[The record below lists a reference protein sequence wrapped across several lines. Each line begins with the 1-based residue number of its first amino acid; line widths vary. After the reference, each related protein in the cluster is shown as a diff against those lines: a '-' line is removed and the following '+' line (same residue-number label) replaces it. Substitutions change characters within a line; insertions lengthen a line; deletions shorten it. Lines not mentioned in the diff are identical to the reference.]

1 VRAPLVLLL
10 GALAGLSSGCGQV
23 ASGDRPEVPAAL
35 SFSEEQLRDRIDAVI
50 DFTEMRYMDT
60 SQHAAWQI
68 LHGVVAY
75 GRELRI
81 YHEGELVRALD
92 WLLQGGRLTGF
103 QLRPTPHGLDVITE
117 PGSRTGQGHEDQW
130 LGYMVFANVQWDD
143 TIVWEGRNYTI
154 GDMVRQAMWDIHDGM
169 EASWTLM
176 ALSAFP
182 EQVPFDGSWKAADGQ
197 QWTLERIVAMEAAQD
212 LRTSACGGSHRLSG
226 LALTLNR
233 YLAQVPPG
241 TPLEGGWKAA
251 EEKIQESI
259 RTIRAYQQP
268 DGSFSAEYFSRP
280 VHTSDLVKRMS
291 TTGHQLEFLTIAL
304 TDAQLREPWVTRAVI
319 HLVELFEQ
327 TRDLPVECGGL
338 YHSANALKIYRDR
351 RFGMR
356 QFGDPQPEHPAA
368 VEHPRGEAP
377 GEQPPGAVP
386 LDVPSV
392 AAP

>member
-1 VRAPLVLLL
+1 MRHRMLRPRAVVVVVL
-10 GALAGLSSGCGQV
+10 GALSGLFAGCGDV
-23 ASGDRPEVPAAL
+23 PTGDRPGVPAAA
-35 SFSEEQLRDRIDAVI
+35 SWSDEELRDRIDAVI

-68 LHGVVAY
+68 LHGVVAF

-81 YHEGELVRALD
+81 YHEGQLVRALD
-92 WLLQGGRLTGF
+92 WLLGGGRLTGF

-143 TIVWEGRNYTI
+143 PIVWEGQTYTI

-182 EQVPFDGSWKAADGQ
+182 EHVPFDGAWTAADGQ
-197 QWTLERIVAMEAAQD
+197 QWTIERIVAMEAAQD

-233 YLAQVPPG
+233 YLAQAPPDM
-241 TPLEGGWKAA
+241 PLQGGWKAA

-259 RTIRAYQQP
+259 RTIQAYQQP

-280 VHTSDLVKRMS
+280 VHTSDIIKRMS

-304 TDAQLREPWVTRAVI
+304 TDDQLREPWVTRAVI

-351 RFGMR
+351 RFGTR
-356 QFGDPQPEHPAA
+356 EFREAPASAPAA
-368 VEHPRGEAP
+368 DEQQPPPPLPLEAP
-377 GEQPPGAVP
+377 DPP
-386 LDVPSV
+386 SR
-392 AAP
+392 